1 MPSGADTMDVVYS
14 IVEGKYPE
22 LNLPFLFYIRTIEG
36 FQYFIPII
44 AIITILGVLWH
55 YKSSLEDRDGH
66 HEYDELVVENTREAN
81 CKIGFFLLKR
91 R

>member
-1 MPSGADTMDVVYS
+1 
-14 IVEGKYPE
+14 
-22 LNLPFLFYIRTIEG
+22 
-36 FQYFIPII
+36 
-44 AIITILGVLWH
+44 LGVLWH